1 MTARMYYDNDADPQA
16 LAGQTVA
23 IIGFGS
29 QGHAHALNL
38 KEAGVD
44 VVVGLAEGSKSRALA
59 QEAGLRVLNVAEAV
73 RAGDVVMILVPD
85 TAQKAVYDAEIGPNL
100 KPGTLLM
107 FAHGFNIHFGRIDP
121 PAGTDVGMVAPKG
134 PGHLVRSVYQSG
146 GGVPA
151 LFAVHRDATGTARA
165 RILAYARAL
174 GCTRA
179 GVLETT
185 FAEETETDLFGEQSV
200 LCGGTAALVKMSFET
215 LVEAG
220 YQPELAYFE
229 TMHELKLIVD
239 LMYRG
244 GLNFMRFSVSDTAE
258 YGDYVSGPRV
268 IDERVRATMRQLL
281 AEIQDG
287 SFARR
292 WIEEN
297 ETGRKEFERLRA
309 QDRGHQIEQVGAA
322 LRAQMAF
329 LNPVTVTAGQAQAE
343 AGSSGQLAVAPAQA
357 PAPATVTSPGGSH

>member
-1 MTARMYYDNDADPQA
+1 MTARMYYDADADPGA

-38 KEAGVD
+38 HESGVD
-44 VVVGLAEGSKSRALA
+44 VIVGLAPASKSRAIA
-59 QEAGLRVLNVAEAV
+59 EEAGLRVMDVADAV
-73 RAGDVVMILVPD
+73 RAADVIMMAVPD
-85 TAQKAVYDAEIGPNL
+85 TSQKALYDAEIAPNL
-100 KPGTLLM
+100 RPGQLLL
-107 FAHGFNIHFGRIDP
+107 FAHGFTIRFGQIVP
-121 PAGTDVGMVAPKG
+121 PEAVDVGMVAPKG
-134 PGHLVRSVYQSG
+134 PGHLVRSVYRDG

-151 LFAVHRDATGTARA
+151 LFAVERDASGTARA
-165 RILAYARAL
+165 RTLAYARAL

-185 FAEETETDLFGEQSV
+185 FKEETETDLFGEQAV
-200 LCGGTAALVKMSFET
+200 LCGGTAALVKSAFET

-244 GLNFMRFSVSDTAE
+244 GLDFMRFSVSDTAE
-258 YGDYVSGPRV
+258 FGDYVSGPRIV
-268 IDERVRATMRQLL
+268 DDRVRATMRQVLT
-281 AEIQDG
+281 EIQDG
-287 SFARR
+287 TFAAR

-297 ETGRKEFERLRA
+297 RSGRADFLRMREA
-309 QDRGHQIEQVGAA
+309 ESDHQIEQVGAE
-322 LRAQMAF
+322 LRSRMAF
-329 LNPVTVTAGQAQAE
+329 LDPVTVKAGQAQASAKGS
-343 AGSSGQLAVAPAQA
+343 AGR
-357 PAPATVTSPGGSH
+357 

>member
-1 MTARMYYDNDADPQA
+1 MYYDNDADASA
-16 LAGQTVA
+16 LAGQRVA
-23 IIGFGS
+23 IIGYGS

-38 KEAGVD
+38 HESGID
-44 VVVGLAEGSKSRALA
+44 VVVGLAPGSKSRALA
-59 QEAGLRVLNVAEAV
+59 EEAGLAVANVADAV
-73 RAGDVVMILVPD
+73 SGADIVMILVPD

-100 KPGTLLM
+100 KPGSLLM

-121 PAGTDVGMVAPKG
+121 PGNVDVGMVAPKG
-134 PGHLVRSVYQSG
+134 PGHLLRSVYQQG

-151 LFAVHRDATGTARA
+151 LFAIHRDTTGTARA
-165 RILAYARAL
+165 RVLAYARAL

-200 LCGGTAALVKMSFET
+200 LCGGTAALVKMAFET

-229 TMHELKLIVD
+229 TLHELKLIVD

-258 YGDYVSGPRV
+258 YGDYVSGPRI
-268 IDERVRATMRQLL
+268 IDDHVRGTMRQVL

-297 ETGRKEFERLRA
+297 DTGRREFDRLR
-309 QDRGHQIEQVGAA
+309 QVDRDHQIEQVGAE

-329 LNPVTVTAGQAQAE
+329 LNPVVVRAGQAQAA
-343 AGSSGQLAVAPAQA
+343 AG
-357 PAPATVTSPGGSH
+357 TPGASRGEGN

>member
-1 MTARMYYDNDADPQA
+1 MTARMYYDADADPGA
-16 LAGQTVA
+16 LAGQAVA

-38 KEAGVD
+38 HESGVD
-44 VVVGLAEGSKSRALA
+44 VIVGLAPASKSRAIA
-59 QEAGLRVLNVAEAV
+59 EEAGLRVMDVADAV
-73 RAGDVVMILVPD
+73 RAADVIMMAVPD
-85 TAQKAVYDAEIGPNL
+85 TSQKALYDAEIGPNL
-100 KPGTLLM
+100 RPGQLLL
-107 FAHGFNIHFGRIDP
+107 FAHGFTIRFGQIVP
-121 PAGTDVGMVAPKG
+121 PEAVDVGMVAPKG
-134 PGHLVRSVYQSG
+134 PGHLVRSVYRDG

-151 LFAVHRDATGTARA
+151 LFAVERDASGTARA
-165 RILAYARAL
+165 RTLAYARAL

-185 FAEETETDLFGEQSV
+185 FKEETETDLFGEQAV
-200 LCGGTAALVKMSFET
+200 LCGGTAALVKSAFET

-244 GLNFMRFSVSDTAE
+244 GLDFMRFSVSDTAE
-258 YGDYVSGPRV
+258 FGDYVSGPRIV
-268 IDERVRATMRQLL
+268 DDRVRATMRQVL

-287 SFARR
+287 TFAAR

-297 ETGRKEFERLRA
+297 RSGRAEFLRMREA
-309 QDRGHQIEQVGAA
+309 ESGHQIELVGAE
-322 LRAQMAF
+322 LRSRMAF
-329 LNPVTVTAGQAQAE
+329 LDPVTVKAGQAQASAKGS
-343 AGSSGQLAVAPAQA
+343 AGR
-357 PAPATVTSPGGSH
+357 

>member
-1 MTARMYYDNDADPQA
+1 MTARMYYDSDADPGA

-38 KEAGVD
+38 HESGVS
-44 VVVGLAEGSKSRALA
+44 VVVGLAPASRSRAIA
-59 QEAGLRVLNVAEAV
+59 EEAGLAVMDVADAV
-73 RAGDVVMILVPD
+73 RAADVLMMAVPD
-85 TAQKAVYDAEIGPNL
+85 TSQKALYDAEIAPHL
-100 KPGTLLM
+100 RPGQLLL
-107 FAHGFNIHFGRIDP
+107 FAHGFTIRFGQIAP
-121 PAGTDVGMVAPKG
+121 PDGVDVGMVAPKG
-134 PGHLVRSVYQSG
+134 PGHLVRSVYRDG

-151 LFAVHRDATGTARA
+151 LFAVERDASGTARA
-165 RILAYARAL
+165 RTLAYARAL

-185 FAEETETDLFGEQSV
+185 FKEETETDLFGEQAV
-200 LCGGTAALVKMSFET
+200 LCGGTAALVKSAFET

-244 GLNFMRFSVSDTAE
+244 GLDFMRFSVSDTAE
-258 YGDYVSGPRV
+258 FGDYVSGPRI
-268 IDERVRATMRQLL
+268 IDDRVRATMRQVL

-287 SFARR
+287 TFAAR

-297 ETGRKEFERLRA
+297 RSGRAEFLRMREA
-309 QDRGHQIEQVGAA
+309 ESGHMIEQVGAE
-322 LRAQMAF
+322 LRSKMAF
-329 LNPVTVTAGQAQAE
+329 LDPVTVKAGQAQASAKGS
-343 AGSSGQLAVAPAQA
+343 AGR
-357 PAPATVTSPGGSH
+357 